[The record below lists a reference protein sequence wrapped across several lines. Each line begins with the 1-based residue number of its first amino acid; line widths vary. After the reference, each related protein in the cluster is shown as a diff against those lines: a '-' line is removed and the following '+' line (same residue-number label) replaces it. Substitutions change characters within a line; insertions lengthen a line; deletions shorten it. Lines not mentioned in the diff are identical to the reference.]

1 MRTSQ
6 SKASS
11 PIAAIGILISAL
23 AIATL
28 AQTRPPE
35 VPPAR
40 LADGPAAPACVDIN
54 RASALELERLP
65 RVGPSL
71 AARII
76 ADREAN
82 GQFGHADALDRVRGI
97 GPATLRLIRPHLCEQ
112 QVSTGNGALPDAGP
126 PR

>member
-1 MRTSQ
+1 MRTSPTQ
-6 SKASS
+6 ASS

-35 VPPAR
+35 APPAR
-40 LADGPAAPACVDIN
+40 LAEGPAAPACVDIN
-54 RASALELERLP
+54 RASSLELERLP

-82 GQFGHADALDRVRGI
+82 GGFDNADALDRVRGI
-97 GPATLRLIRPHLCEQ
+97 GPATLRLLRPHLCEQ
-112 QVSTGNGALPDAGP
+112 QVPTGNGTLPDAGQ